1 MSSTNALYPGAT
13 LGIIGLDRNGSTLI
27 TAAKRAGFNVGVYVD
42 HAQPSL
48 TKQADFTISG
58 AYNNQEKLTMFAQTC
73 DAIIY
78 ANDLIDSSVL
88 RYLSRDTYLPQGV
101 NALEI
106 IQDRLMERAFL
117 DQINVNVAPYVTVI
131 SLDDVYQSIDSIGYP
146 AILKPIQRGIGEQ
159 SMRIVKQSDIT
170 RAADFINAGTYLL
183 ESWIDHTAEYTML
196 AATDGENVQVFPA
209 IELMLNTDEKLLG
222 VKTPANLSA
231 DISREMERIVTS
243 VAENLQ
249 YRGVFRVDFYVT
261 ATGNLYVHGI
271 EPGLSTYGNVFD
283 YATNVSQTEQLLRAI
298 AGMPLFEVQTL
309 QPTVMMLA
317 RVAQRAALQR
327 QWLLKDNWHYR
338 FFTEVRED
346 PQAVAGFVWAVG
358 KSSLEELQHQI
369 EDTEVWNEKAST
381 DSNPA
386 PDQQ

>member
-1 MSSTNALYPGAT
+1 
-13 LGIIGLDRNGSTLI
+13 
-27 TAAKRAGFNVGVYVD
+27 
-42 HAQPSL
+42 
-48 TKQADFTISG
+48 
-58 AYNNQEKLTMFAQTC
+58 
-73 DAIIY
+73 
-78 ANDLIDSSVL
+78 
-88 RYLSRDTYLPQGV
+88 
-101 NALEI
+101 
-106 IQDRLMERAFL
+106 
-117 DQINVNVAPYVTVI
+117 
-131 SLDDVYQSIDSIGYP
+131 
-146 AILKPIQRGIGEQ
+146 
-159 SMRIVKQSDIT
+159 
-170 RAADFINAGTYLL
+170 
-183 ESWIDHTAEYTML
+183 
-196 AATDGENVQVFPA
+196 
-209 IELMLNTDEKLLG
+209 
-222 VKTPANLSA
+222 
-231 DISREMERIVTS
+231 
-243 VAENLQ
+243 
-249 YRGVFRVDFYVT
+249 
-261 ATGNLYVHGI
+261 NLYVHGI

-358 KSSLEELQHQI
+358 KSSLEELQDQI

>member
-1 MSSTNALYPGAT
+1 MSSTNTLYPGST
-13 LGIIGLDRNGSTLI
+13 LGIIGLNRNDSTLI
-27 TAAKRAGFNVGVYVD
+27 TAAKRVGFNVGVYVD
-42 HAQPSL
+42 RSKPSL

-73 DAIIY
+73 DAVIY

-88 RYLSRDTYLPQGV
+88 RYLSRSVYLPQGI

-106 IQDRLMERAFL
+106 VQDRLMERAFL

-131 SLDDVYQSIDSIGYP
+131 SLDDVYQAIDSIGYP
-146 AILKPIQRGIGEQ
+146 AILKPIQRGIGEH
-159 SMRIVKQSDIT
+159 SMKITKQSDIT

-196 AATDGENVQVFPA
+196 AATNGQDTQVFPA
-209 IELMLNTDEKLLG
+209 IELMLNADEKLMG
-222 VKTPANLSA
+222 VKAPANLNA

-271 EPGLSTYGNVFD
+271 EPGLSIYGNVFD
-283 YATNVSQTEQLLRAI
+283 YGANVSQSEQLLRAI
-298 AGMPLFEVQTL
+298 AGMPLFDVQML
-309 QPTVMMLA
+309 QPAVMMLA
-317 RVAQRAALQR
+317 RVAQRPALQR
-327 QWLLKDNWHYR
+327 QWLLKANWHYQ
-338 FFTEVRED
+338 FFSEVKDD
-346 PQAVAGFVWAVG
+346 PQAIAGFVWVVG
-358 KSSLEELQHQI
+358 KPSLEELQHQI
-369 EDTEVWNEKAST
+369 EDTEVWKNKQPVNADLTS
-381 DSNPA
+381 
-386 PDQQ
+386 DQQ